1 MLSAKLRATLT
12 DPPKRFAVWS
22 MLLPTDDPPDALAGP
37 DAPLRSPRMLLAAA
51 ALALGY
57 LGGVYLGFAL
67 TFRVTPV
74 STLWP
79 PNAIL
84 LAALL
89 LSRPRAW
96 PLLIGAVIPAHFIAE
111 LSLGVPWTMA
121 ACWLVSNTA
130 EAVLGAALIRH
141 YLGRAPRFDRMRD
154 VSVFIAV
161 AGAAVPVITS
171 FLDVAF
177 VALVGWRYGD
187 FWQIWGTRTFSNSLA
202 ALTVAPI
209 IVIAVRG
216 GLQALR
222 QVRVAEA
229 VEMTVLFLGLCI
241 ASVIVFQRE
250 PSRAPSLVLL
260 NLPLP
265 FLLWAA
271 MRRGV
276 GGASLSVAIV
286 ATCAILGVLN
296 ATGPFHAE
304 SPYAAARAMQVFLII
319 AASSFMLLAASLAE
333 LKHARKIAQWQT
345 ENLKLALGAA
355 QMGTWE
361 WDIVRDRVTW
371 RARESRS
378 APSRRLTRSRTLA
391 AVMKSVHPDDR
402 GLLVHAA
409 QRAVEHGGSAE
420 IEFRARG
427 RDGNFRWLSLRGKVI
442 PDETGKPVRLMG
454 VYTDTTERKAQEA
467 QLTEQ
472 REQIAR
478 LYRVSLLGELSAAL
492 AHEVKQPLTAI
503 LSNAQAARVALSK
516 RRPDLRLV
524 DDILADIISENRRMT
539 EIIRRLRGLFV
550 RGMAQVQPVDANE
563 CLQDVLALEKSYLMA
578 HRVTTTL
585 RFDRSLPPALIDRV
599 PLQQV
604 LVNLIVNACDAMT
617 GRPSHE
623 RHLEITTQARDGRI
637 QIDVCDS
644 GTGLPDTETI
654 FAPFFTTKPEGL
666 GLGLAICRT
675 IITAHDGRLWATN
688 NETCGATL
696 HILLPAAPGPAHQ
709 VSRQQNAR
717 VAPEHAEADPGA
729 AVLAHRASVFSDT
742 GAITALRK
750 S

>member
-1 MLSAKLRATLT
+1 
-12 DPPKRFAVWS
+12 
-22 MLLPTDDPPDALAGP
+22 MLLPSDDSPHALAMR
-37 DAPLRSPRMLLAAA
+37 DAPLCSPRMLLAAA
-51 ALALGY
+51 ALAVAY

-67 TFRVTPV
+67 TFKVAPV

-89 LSRPRAW
+89 LSRPRRW
-96 PLLIGAVIPAHFIAE
+96 PLLIGAIIPAHFVAE
-111 LSLGVPWTMA
+111 LSLGVPWTMT

-130 EAVLGAALIRH
+130 EAVLGAALILR
-141 YLGRAPRFDRMRD
+141 YLGRPLRFDRMRD

-161 AGAAVPVITS
+161 AGAAVPAITS

-216 GLQALR
+216 GFRALR
-222 QVRVAEA
+222 QISVAQGI
-229 VEMTVLFLGLCI
+229 EMTLLFLGLCI

-250 PSRAPSLVLL
+250 HPQEHALVLL

-271 MRRGV
+271 MRWGV
-276 GGASLSVAIV
+276 AGASLSVAIV

-296 ATGPFHAE
+296 GTGPFHAQT
-304 SPYAAARAMQVFLII
+304 PDAAARAMQIFLII

-333 LKHARKIAQWQT
+333 LKHARKVAQWQT

-378 APSRRLTRSRTLA
+378 APSRGLTRSRTFA
-391 AVMKSVHPDDR
+391 AVTKYVHPDDR
-402 GLLVHAA
+402 GPLVHAA
-409 QRAVEHGGSAE
+409 QRAVECGGSAE

-427 RDGNFRWLSLRGKVI
+427 RDGSFRWFSIRGKVI
-442 PDETGKPVRLMG
+442 SDAKRKPLRMMG
-454 VYTDTTERKAQEA
+454 VYGDTTERKAQEA

-503 LSNAQAARVALSK
+503 LSNAQAARVALSR

-563 CLQDVLALEKSYLMA
+563 CLLDVLALEKSHLIA
-578 HRVTTTL
+578 HRVTTAL
-585 RFDRSLPPALIDRV
+585 RFDKNLPAALIDRV

-604 LVNLIVNACDAMT
+604 IVNLIVNACDAMA
-617 GRPSHE
+617 GKPAHE
-623 RHLEITTQARDGRI
+623 RHLEITTRARDGSI
-637 QIDVCDS
+637 QIDICDN

-654 FAPFFTTKPEGL
+654 FAPFFTTKPDGL

-675 IITAHDGRLWATN
+675 IITAHEGRLWASN
-688 NETCGATL
+688 NETSGATL
-696 HILLPAAPGPAHQ
+696 HVLLPAAPGPAHNWNMQ
-709 VSRQQNAR
+709 PNAH
-717 VAPEHAEADPGA
+717 AAHEDAEADLGTVVLHHGA
-729 AVLAHRASVFSDT
+729 PLFPDPATIPAWRESPRRRPLN
-742 GAITALRK
+742 
-750 S
+750 